1 MLFLF
6 TIFSLSLK
14 RRPIISPKIHSTE
27 NDIDICQLCQ
37 GLMVGVSTMLDS
49 QVSQDEIEA
58 HLESQCQT
66 SCTDDKRR
74 MHCKQ
79 IATIYLPIAI
89 YLIQTKGLD
98 KLTICQKLGY
108 CEVLSNTFSRSRF
121 ATRIIHKTT
130 TDCLQCSKFISWSR
144 AQKISTPS
152 QLKSL
157 VTRDCPKIAGF
168 NSVCN
173 RITDDNLQQVFDFI
187 ISGKDESVACE
198 LTKLC

>member
-27 NDIDICQLCQ
+27 NDIDICKLCS
-37 GLMVGVSTMLDS
+37 GLMEGLSMMLDS
-49 QVSQDEIEA
+49 QTPQDEIESR
-58 HLESQCQT
+58 LESECQT
-66 SCTDDKRR
+66 YCTDDKRR

-79 IATIYLPIAI
+79 IATLYLPIEI
-89 YLIQTKGLD
+89 YLTQTKGLD

-121 ATRIIHKTT
+121 ATRNIRKTT

-144 AQKISTPS
+144 AQKISTTS
-152 QLKSL
+152 QFKSL
-157 VTRDCPKIAGF
+157 VTRDCSKIDGF

-187 ISGKDESVACE
+187 ISGTDESVACE